1 MPTEYIRIA
10 KTCKDCPLVFSC
22 WNHLLLPLG
31 IRNFTTHLLTCS
43 HSLERFYWNRFS
55 FIGILILPSTIF
67 HHLPP
72 SSTTERWGN
81 DGANGDLAVITFNSW
96 PCQRRKRMENIEVQ
110 THDILGV
117 PYQANPALWI
127 CTIFVSVPPWSSMY
141 CVCMYMHISWNI
153 ETYVNKDTCRH
164 VHVNR
169 HLRVFSH
176 FWWLHMWLHV
186 TSCDYHVSWSLVHR

>member
-1 MPTEYIRIA
+1 MWNFNEFHNSPVNLSQFL
-10 KTCKDCPLVFSC
+10 KD
-22 WNHLLLPLG
+22 
-31 IRNFTTHLLTCS
+31 
-43 HSLERFYWNRFS
+43 
-55 FIGILILPSTIF
+55 FIGIDSFYRDLDPAF
-67 HHLPP
+67 HRLPP

-96 PCQRRKRMENIEVQ
+96 PCQRRKRMEKIEVQ

-169 HLRVFSH
+169 HLRFFST
-176 FWWLHMWLHV
+176 FGGYICDYMWRHV
-186 TSCDYHVSWSLVHR
+186 TTMSHVEILPLACHPKRKPP